1 MSADNALEVAGLAAG
16 PSELGAEAQGRD
28 DEDPQMRRRER
39 ASVTY
44 GGQRCPG
51 EKPGLLLP
59 EVKAQ

>member
-1 MSADNALEVAGLAAG
+1 MSADSALEGAGLAAG

-51 EKPGLLLP
+51 EKPGLLLS